1 MSWGEPWGSHWEQ
14 YSGHTLVMGVTLQF
28 SEYSVRYFARINEG
42 WWSSHSYKH
51 TWNGEKCMSW
61 LYERGYGGMT
71 LNMAVNLDMTRLTD
85 WNSDFL
91 TVIFPFLVIGMSC
104 KFLGSRAWLLSLHEN
119 PNESS
124 LQIIQKLPLITQ
136 IFILRGH
143 LKIIFYPRNVRGY
156 HDGIMM
162 GSFHASRWGD
172 DGGNRYMRPR
182 EKGIL

>member
-1 MSWGEPWGSHWEQ
+1 MRQSLRAE
-14 YSGHTLVMGVTLQF
+14 YSGHTFVMGVTLQF

-104 KFLGSRAWLLSLHEN
+104 KVFEAWSQLCVALVAAWHFKWV
-119 PNESS
+119 
-124 LQIIQKLPLITQ
+124 QIIQKLPLTTQ
-136 IFILRGH
+136 ILILRGH
-143 LKIIFYPRNVRGY
+143 LKIIFYPRNVYKEGISWWDY
-156 HDGIMM
+156 DGVI
-162 GSFHASRWGD
+162 SCQ
-172 DGGNRYMRPR
+172 
-182 EKGIL
+182 